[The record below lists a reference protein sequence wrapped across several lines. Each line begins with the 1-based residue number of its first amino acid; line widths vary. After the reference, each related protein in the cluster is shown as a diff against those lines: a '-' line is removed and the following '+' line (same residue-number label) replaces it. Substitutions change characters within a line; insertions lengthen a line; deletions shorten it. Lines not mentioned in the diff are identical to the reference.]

1 MMKAITQHRYGS
13 YEVLTYE
20 EIDRP
25 TPGAGQVLLRVAAAG
40 VDPGQ
45 WHMMAG
51 LPLAARLAFGLSRP
65 RARVRGRDVAGT
77 VVALGP
83 ALPMGKQ
90 SKATVPGPALPMGKQ
105 SKATVLGPALPMGKQ
120 SKATVRGSVTA
131 LAVGDEVFGV
141 ADGSFA
147 EYAVAKA
154 SLVVRRPA
162 SVTPVQAAA
171 TPTSGYTA
179 LRAIAKTS
187 LAPGQRALVIGAGG
201 GVGTMLVQV
210 LASRGVLVTG
220 ACSASKLDL
229 VRSLGAASVIDY
241 RVSPLGVG
249 YDAVFDI
256 AGLRGLGDLRA
267 LLTSHGTLVLIGGED
282 DGRWVGGATTRS
294 LRAHLLNLVTTQR
307 LRPVLALENRAD
319 LEELASLLA
328 AGTLTPLIDRT
339 FALAETPAALRLLME
354 GEARG
359 KLVVTP

>member
-13 YEVLTYE
+13 YDVLTCE

-25 TPGAGQVLLRVAAAG
+25 TPGEGQVLLRVAAAG

-51 LPLAARLAFGLSRP
+51 LPLAGRLAFGPSRP

-90 SKATVPGPALPMGKQ
+90 SKLGPALPMGKQ
-105 SKATVLGPALPMGKQ
+105 SKVGPALPMGKQ
-120 SKATVRGSVTA
+120 SKATVRGSVAA

-147 EYAVAKA
+147 EFAVAKA

-201 GVGTMLVQV
+201 GIGTMLVQI

-229 VRSLGAASVIDY
+229 VRSLGATDAIDY
-241 RVSPLGVG
+241 RSAPLGSG

-256 AGLRGLGDLRA
+256 AGLRSLASLRE
-267 LLTSHGTLVLIGGED
+267 LLTPDGTLVLIGGED

-294 LRAHLLNLVTTQR
+294 LRANLLNLFTTHR

-328 AGTLTPLIDRT
+328 DGTLTPQIDRT
-339 FALAETPAALRLLME
+339 FTLPETPEALRLLME
-354 GEARG
+354 GKARG